1 METAGSG
8 SDCHLVRDCTCHGPE
23 KCKVH
28 ASIRY
33 IEKYSDVEKKH
44 PDKCMIL

>member
-8 SDCHLVRDCTCHGPE
+8 SDCHLVRDRTCHGPE

-28 ASIRY
+28 ASVRY
-33 IEKYSDVEKKH
+33 IEKYSDVEKKR
-44 PDKCMIL
+44 IQASV